1 MKCVTCDQQ
10 HEKER
15 QGEFMNKEMGDLVF
29 GHV

>member
-1 MKCVTCDQQ
+1 MKRVSCDQQ

-15 QGEFMNKEMGDLVF
+15 QVEFMNKEMDNLVF

>member
-1 MKCVTCDQQ
+1 MKWVPCDQQ

-15 QGEFMNKEMGDLVF
+15 QAEFVNNEMDDLVF